1 MVVASY
7 SFWPQSVSQFIE
19 HAFLLLLRAEES
31 LGFRFSQYYSGH
43 QYFVLLIMFPLGNW
57 WEKGEYICII
67 LQSFPRKVSFAA
79 KIDKCY
85 LFSSLIFIFYVIIP
99 FSVLMTK
106 QVVVR
111 VQRRVEKKLVCIQ
124 IEILPSHYII
134 LIHFIL

>member
-1 MVVASY
+1 MVVSY
-7 SFWPQSVSQFIE
+7 SFWLHSVSQFIE

-67 LQSFPRKVSFAA
+67 LQSFPRKFLFVA

-85 LFSSLIFIFYVIIP
+85 FFSLSFILHVFIP
-99 FSVLMTK
+99 FSVYMTI
-106 QVVVR
+106 
-111 VQRRVEKKLVCIQ
+111 RRQLSGSREGLRKKFVCIQ
-124 IEILPSHYII
+124 IEILPSRNII